1 MILSL
6 VQDIFKISLDSLLG
20 KQGSYKKLFESCSR
34 TQQQDEVSPVAKD
47 GVSTSQ
53 EGSYLKWIILHQ
65 VYEKL

>member
-1 MILSL
+1 MIPSL
-6 VQDIFKISLDSLLG
+6 GQDIFKISLDSLVG
-20 KQGSYKKLFESCSR
+20 KQRSYKKLFESCSR

-53 EGSYLKWIILHQ
+53 KGSYLKWITLHQ